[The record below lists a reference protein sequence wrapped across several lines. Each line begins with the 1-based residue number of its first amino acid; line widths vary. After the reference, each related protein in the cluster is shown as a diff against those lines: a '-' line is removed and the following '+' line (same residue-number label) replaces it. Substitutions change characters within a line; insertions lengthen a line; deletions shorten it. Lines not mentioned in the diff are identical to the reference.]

1 MVRGAQSKNDSTEI
15 DDLFRLTTSDWVSN
29 EKSQDRRE
37 TILNNEWFNAGLK
50 PATKD
55 QHRVALR
62 KWRRYTLQDISV
74 GHTHQMTLVLH
85 AFGYEAM
92 MKTKDQA
99 FTSLQDSDEK
109 LCGFL
114 DWLLDAIE
122 VHNGNP
128 QQKSIIAPS
137 QQLEHAVQALSCVKK
152 CQMGVAGQ
160 GDGWNPGSS
169 ILKGP
174 FIRAK
179 QMQVDIG
186 ACTGSLDSRHLTVSQ
201 YRAYLSESWTFK
213 TSPEQ
218 ALTGMFMVV
227 EATTAV
233 NCGLRAEDSGELRWA
248 MLAVVEPI
256 DNIGP
261 ATCIPLQLGLR
272 RAGSKTS
279 HEGKAEWFTV
289 VEHIQPECCPVLA
302 IACLLIQSQPNYQE
316 VFLKGDDTFWEHRL
330 LAKGIPNLGPVKY
343 DMLHAQHSKIMVGAR
358 LADEKAGTGLHIFKS
373 TGNLMLE
380 IEGAD
385 KDKVNSWG
393 RWVQSTKAI
402 FYDAKSSL
410 HNLPVQMLL
419 AGWGSEYR
427 KEHFLGRSTVAL
439 PSDVFD
445 EFVNLLRPSLVPAEQ
460 KVAKMLRAL
469 DALPHKEKQWQCNQQ
484 ARTRLTDMQ
493 KSVQAERRL
502 IQVFLYGLPLL
513 LDLYTPKNLVV
524 VRGSTKVCELMQD
537 QRYMDYCTLV
547 RDAHKTSLDRIQLA
561 KLPLEERLAAQQ
573 QAHLTETLHALV
585 AKMQAGTDNRVTSGP
600 CVVDEPEP
608 KQQPA
613 APASPPNLQVAAAK
627 SGLLFFKSNLETVE
641 QAFHE
646 WPSIEGQ
653 IEAQGGW
660 HQLSDKS
667 RNNYNKRRHLV
678 QRIRLLMD
686 VQSHGLSAEAA
697 CQVYSYV
704 QHKGGFSL
712 AELRNAV
719 NHAEPVPDSRARGGK
734 AASRKD
740 TDVMPRDK
748 NKTPVTKGQVLLWRS
763 EALQAELSQVGD

>member
-1 MVRGAQSKNDSTEI
+1 M
-15 DDLFRLTTSDWVSN
+15 
-29 EKSQDRRE
+29 
-37 TILNNEWFNAGLK
+37 
-50 PATKD
+50 
-55 QHRVALR
+55 
-62 KWRRYTLQDISV
+62 SV
-74 GHTHQMTLVLH
+74 GHVHQMTLVLH
-85 AFGYEAM
+85 VFRYEAT
-92 MKTKDQA
+92 MKTKDPA

-279 HEGKAEWFTV
+279 HKGKAEWFTV
-289 VEHIQPECCPVLA
+289 VEHTQPECCPVLA

-316 VFLKGDDTFWEHRL
+316 VFLKGDDTFWQHRL

-343 DMLHAQHSKIMVGAR
+343 DMLHAQHSKIMVGAG
-358 LADEKAGTGLHIFKS
+358 LADEKAGTGLHIFRS

-385 KDKVNSWG
+385 KDKVSSWG

-460 KVAKMLRAL
+460 KVATMLKEI
-469 DALPHKEKQWQCNQQ
+469 DALPHKEKQWQCNRQ
-484 ARTRLTDMQ
+484 ARIRLTDMQ
-493 KSVQAERRL
+493 RSVQAERQL
-502 IQVFLYGLPLL
+502 IRVFLYGLPLL
-513 LDLYTPKNLVV
+513 LDLYTPEELVV
-524 VRGSTKVCELMQD
+524 VPGSKKVCKLMQD
-537 QRYMDYCTLV
+537 QRYMEYCALV
-547 RDAHKTSLDRIQLA
+547 RDVHKTALDRIQLA

-573 QAHLTETLHALV
+573 EAQFTRLHKMF
-585 AKMQAGTDNRVTSGP
+585 AKAQAGTDTTA
-600 CVVDEPEP
+600 CDVDEPEP
-608 KQQPA
+608 KKRRTGV
-613 APASPPNLQVAAAK
+613 ASLPESTVVAAK
-627 SGLLFFKSNLETVE
+627 SGLLHFAGLHTVE
-641 QAFHE
+641 QACKE
-646 WPSIEGQ
+646 WPR
-653 IEAQGGW
+653 IEAAIEDLGGW
-660 HQLSDKS
+660 KDMSKQS
-667 RNNYNKRRHLV
+667 RTNYNKRRHLV
-678 QRIRLLMD
+678 QRIRMLMD
-686 VQSHGLSAEAA
+686 VKSHGLSAEAA
-697 CQVYSYV
+697 CRVYSYV
-704 QHKGGFSL
+704 QQQGGCSL

-719 NHAEPVPDSRARGGK
+719 NHAEPVADSRAKGGK
-734 AASRKD
+734 PASRED

-748 NKTPVTKGQVLLWRS
+748 NKTPVTKGQILLWRAK
-763 EALQAELSQVGD
+763 ALQAELEKS